1 MSLANIMAALS
12 QLKDYPVVPAL
23 VISDLI
29 FAPFMATRQGVS
41 NDLDVIL
48 RDALIRFSS
57 VFLVSKFGFF
67 RDSASTFGSL
77 GQRFS
82 PGLGIILQ
90 FAALHTIHIT
100 LLRMIGIRG
109 TTSDDTKQGRRGTI
123 SQRVMGTQFGVPVV
137 PIVDIAIMT
146 GASIVASKNSEPRML
161 VMVLLYLLA
170 LGGRQTSVQ
179 VRDTMR
185 GYGVPVGL
193 ASATSLI
200 IMIAG
205 LGMGG
210 GIMQR
215 LGFGLKSLQQPA
227 S

>member
-1 MSLANIMAALS
+1 MSIAMVMAS
-12 QLKDYPVVPAL
+12 LKQFENLPVLPAL

-67 RDSASTFGSL
+67 RDSASTIGGL

-100 LLRMIGIRG
+100 LLRIIGIRG

-123 SQRVMGTQFGVPVV
+123 SQRVMATQFGVPVV

-146 GASIVASKNSEPRML
+146 GASIVASKNLEPKTL
-161 VMVLLYLLA
+161 VMVLIYLLA

-193 ASATSLI
+193 ASATSLL
-200 IMIAG
+200 IMIVG

-210 GIMQR
+210 GMMQR
-215 LGFGLKSLQQPA
+215 FGFGVKSLQT
-227 S
+227 